1 MFNYGKRIKELRTQ
15 KNISAYKLAKD
26 LNVSQPTI
34 SRIETGSALL
44 SVQLLES
51 ICKYFSIPLTEFF
64 CDETQI
70 NNDNLIDEDYEN
82 LSIDELV
89 QIYINLYPQNST
101 AVITQ
106 KKLLEE
112 HSEIET
118 LYNNSLELLEDH
130 KKNYEIQ
137 KNLFKS
143 MLISQMHKNNK

>member
-112 HSEIET
+112 HSEIEE
-118 LYNNSLELLEDH
+118 LYSTSLELLEDH

-143 MLISQMHKNNK
+143 MLISQMHKNKK

>member
-64 CDETQI
+64 CDEAQI
-70 NNDNLIDEDYEN
+70 NNDNLIDADYEN

-106 KKLLEE
+106 KNFLEE

>member
-1 MFNYGKRIKELRTQ
+1 MFNYGKKIKELRTQ

-44 SVQLLES
+44 SVQLLEN
-51 ICKYFSIPLTEFF
+51 ICEYFSIPLTEFF
-64 CDETQI
+64 CDEAQI
-70 NNDNLIDEDYEN
+70 NNDNLIDADYEN

-106 KKLLEE
+106 KNFLEE